1 MIENIRKMWKIPEL
15 RRKIIYTFLMLV
27 LFRLISMIPAPGVNY
42 AALKEAMLNGG
53 TINGNLPLMDL
64 VKWRWVLHPT
74 STPALLCSC

>member
-53 TINGNLPLMDL
+53 TINGNL
-64 VKWRWVLHPT
+64 RWVLHPT